1 MGDTRIGVA
10 AAGGDGAEVLARIQ
24 QLEENGVHA
33 ALADDRWSGPGMGCD
48 HPWSRRSTHRAHPAW
63 HSDSAHIA
71 PSPDRRG
78 AAWAKR
84 ASCAPH

>member
-33 ALADDRWSGPGMGCD
+33 AMADDRWE
-48 HPWSRRSTHRAHPAW
+48 RARGGRLPALEPPQ
-63 HSDSAHIA
+63 HA
-71 PSPDRRG
+71 PS
-78 AAWAKR
+78 
-84 ASCAPH
+84 ASSLAQR